1 MLRSLGFLALLQTAL
16 AAPPPPAAAPA
27 PPPLSGAVGAT
38 LFVFKLSSEIG
49 QEGFPWPWVVGG
61 ACAFMAVGLCCGVC
75 AVHRGTRQ
83 CCALFWTTPQPSAP
97 ESLYLP
103 QQIRDEYQRSCILWV
118 PSLWSLCLP
127 AGASG
132 REPSDAPPHL
142 RSLNHKSRPAAGAES
157 ASAVRAVE
165 QSQFEQLEG
174 VFGGGQSVGR
184 EREADSV
191 ARAVDMATAA
201 AVIARESAPRHQAAA
216 RARDAG
222 DRRPGSPTS
231 TRDDT
236 RIRPYV
242 RLSSKAC

>member
-1 MLRSLGFLALLQTAL
+1 MLRELGSLALLKTAL
-16 AAPPPPAAAPA
+16 AAPPLPPPPLAP

-38 LFVFKLSSEIG
+38 LFLFTLSSEIG
-49 QEGFPWPWVVGG
+49 QEGSPWPWAVGG

-103 QQIRDEYQRSCILWV
+103 QQIRDEYQRSCVFWV

-132 REPSDAPPHL
+132 REPSDAPPPL
-142 RSLNHKSRPAAGAES
+142 RSLNHKSRRAAGAES

-201 AVIARESAPRHQAAA
+201 AIIARESAPPRHQAGP
-216 RARDAG
+216 RCCGDGPR
-222 DRRPGSPTS
+222 DRRAGS
-231 TRDDT
+231 D
-236 RIRPYV
+236 
-242 RLSSKAC
+242 